1 MQSRQRRED
10 GDLSVKRS
18 FGDAA
23 AVRKAVFGQ
32 ARYRGAAVRAR
43 AQDIS
48 KAAVRRGRTG
58 YKAAQSGA
66 DSRADISEYRKPRG
80 IRRTHKRERTLSPGE
95 SGGRIY
101 GVDSKIRKAR

>member
-48 KAAVRRGRTG
+48 KAAVRTRTSRDIGGAVGARTAVRTYPVSQAARYTSRTKKKRKDAFPGR
-58 YKAAQSGA
+58 K
-66 DSRADISEYRKPRG
+66 
-80 IRRTHKRERTLSPGE
+80 RRQNIWS
-95 SGGRIY
+95 
-101 GVDSKIRKAR
+101 